1 MALVGWHAS
10 GLSSGSAPVSRRRI
24 RTANSWVMMLGIPL
38 VAAGAS
44 VIDPQRSPR
53 AFVLVW
59 LSVAILLVLC
69 VALAMLDAA
78 NTWRLTSAAR
88 KDAARS
94 TLAML
99 AASRMTR
106 SRGEESREASQ
117 SAHDD

>member
-1 MALVGWHAS
+1 
-10 GLSSGSAPVSRRRI
+10 
-24 RTANSWVMMLGIPL
+24 MMLGIPL

-99 AASRMTR
+99 AASRMSR
-106 SRGEESREASQ
+106 SRGENSSESSQ